1 MLKKISHIILF
12 IVLLTATTGMAV
24 SKHFC
29 NGYLISSSI
38 YTEADSCC
46 DDECCRNN
54 QEFIQLDVDFNVS
67 EFSAIPD
74 VCELGLM
81 FAGPGQFDLL
91 LKNEYI
97 HIFQPENEPPPPGVK
112 TWLALRQTYLL

>member
-12 IVLLTATTGMAV
+12 IVLLAATTGMAV

-54 QEFIQLDVDFNVS
+54 LEFIQLDVEFNIS
-67 EFSAIPD
+67 ESSAIPV

-81 FAGPGQFDLL
+81 FAGAGQFDLL
-91 LKNEYI
+91 FRNEFI
-97 HIFQPENEPPPPGVK
+97 HIFQPENEPPPPGVQ
-112 TWLALRQTYLL
+112 TQLALRQTYLL

>member
-12 IVLLTATTGMAV
+12 IVLLAATTGMAV
-24 SKHFC
+24 SEHFC

-46 DDECCRNN
+46 DDECCRNKM
-54 QEFIQLDVDFNVS
+54 EFIQLDVDFTVS
-67 EFSAIPD
+67 EFSAIPV

-81 FAGPGQFDLL
+81 FALPGQSDFLFR
-91 LKNEYI
+91 NEFI
-97 HIFQPENEPPPPGVK
+97 HIFQPENEPPPPGVQ